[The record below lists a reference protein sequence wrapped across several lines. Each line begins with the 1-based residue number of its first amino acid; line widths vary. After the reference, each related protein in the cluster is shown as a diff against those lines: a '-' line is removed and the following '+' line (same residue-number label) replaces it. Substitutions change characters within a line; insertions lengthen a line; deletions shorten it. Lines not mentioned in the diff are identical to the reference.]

1 VQAPGGEDGRGYGR
15 DDRARRGE
23 QGKSKQDK
31 QQHGK
36 LEGAGGSKNPLSNIT
51 EETRQQG
58 WCMFAF

>member
-36 LEGAGGSKNPLSNIT
+36 LEGAGGRQGKTPHSKGT
-51 EETRQQG
+51 EGAQE
-58 WCMFAF
+58 